1 MQTTSDTQQEAEQD
15 ELVIAAIQRG
25 IYDLRG
31 GRIIYNFPT
40 QKSYNWNDP
49 EEWVRAR
56 CVAFLIL
63 EKGYPLNRIRTEVT
77 VPRRTPTDH
86 ADIVVYRD
94 DQCRRPYLVV
104 ENKAAGQNR
113 AARLQAVEQLF
124 GNTNSLRAELG
135 LYDEF
140 SESNFF
146 DIASFPQGERTHNLR
161 GDRDAV
167 PAQYGA
173 TPVFQHIAGQQGDI
187 QPAVGSAVENK
198 IRRAHSIIWSGGRR
212 DLLKSF
218 DESSKLLFAK
228 VIDEKH
234 TPTGQP
240 RCFQVGTNETTAAV
254 ATRIHTLFWD
264 AVRLDPTIFPDG
276 IKIDLPDRKI
286 YDVVE
291 ALHGLSF
298 TGTDVDHIGVAF
310 ENFFGSVFRGE
321 LGQYFTMRQ
330 LARFTIAMLDIDH
343 LQFILDPTCGSGG
356 FLLEALLQVW
366 TMIFG
371 DRMPLISHGSRLT
384 LRFKTC
390 TE

>member
-1 MQTTSDTQQEAEQD
+1 M
-15 ELVIAAIQRG
+15 
-25 IYDLRG
+25 
-31 GRIIYNFPT
+31 
-40 QKSYNWNDP
+40 
-49 EEWVRAR
+49 
-56 CVAFLIL
+56 
-63 EKGYPLNRIRTEVT
+63 RTEVT
-77 VPRRTPTDH
+77 VPRRTPADS

-94 DQCRRPYLVV
+94 DPCRQPYLVV
-104 ENKAAGQNR
+104 ENKAANQNR
-113 AARLQAVEQLF
+113 PARLQAIEQLF
-124 GNTNSLRAELG
+124 GNANSLRAELG

-140 SESNFF
+140 SESKFF
-146 DIASFPQGERTHNLR
+146 DVASFPQGERTKNLR

-173 TPVFQHIAGQQGDI
+173 TPIFQHIAGQQGDI
-187 QPAVGSAVENK
+187 QAALPNAVENK
-198 IRRAHSIIWSGGRR
+198 IRRAHSIIWSGGKR
-212 DLLKSF
+212 DPLKSF
-218 DESSKLLFAK
+218 DEWSKLLFAK

-240 RCFQVGTNETTAAV
+240 RRFQVGTNETTAAV

-264 AVRLDPTIFPDG
+264 AVRLDATIFPDG

-291 ALHGLSF
+291 ALHGLGF

-330 LARFTIAMLDIDH
+330 LARFTVAMLNIDH
-343 LQFILDPTCGSGG
+343 QHFVLDPTCGSGG

-366 TMIFG
+366 HRIDHDFRG
-371 DRMPLISHGSRLT
+371 QNAAHISRI
-384 LRFKTC
+384 KTDFALQNVYGMSISA
-390 TE
+390 EI